1 MLKKLRMLVYKMD
14 TLELAP
20 LKGKKLRV
28 FLVKK
33 AYDEPWWVTAT
44 PSTDTESAL
53 PFLHRPSMAYCEMV
67 KELAEKEKPDFATD
81 ELGMRTA
88 KEFLSGNPLADVFSS
103 LGVTYGAVEMD
114 ETARAYLSHGIEE
127 KMGRRNEILDSLK
140 KLSSAEGDSEMK
152 EKLDQ
157 LAEYGQY
164 IHDELEDEIRQI
176 EFGIRESWIAMGIL
190 KQTEG
195 IDKKH
200 IKAIHLCSPQHFEG
214 LTRLLKEVEVEVTPV
229 TFKRVLEDLPEESF
243 RGMTE
248 LTGISSVKMIPEIKK
263 AKAKLQNILF
273 FLESD
278 EYASP
283 FDVCVA
289 YDAGFDVV
297 MPYSKV
303 EYDNV
308 EVLVQDAIF
317 SRGTKGVKHTSF
329 FIGGR
334 DVPAARKM
342 AKKAKK
348 SMVGPF
354 ATSIV
359 VDPHGAFTTSSA
371 LVAKAE
377 GSLSALGIESFKG
390 TDVLVLAGT
399 GPVGESVAM
408 LCAQAGAN
416 VVLTSRKQ
424 EKADKV
430 AERLSTDEYAIKGV
444 QVSNPK
450 ELRAVLKKATVVF
463 AAGAPGI
470 QLVSSEDMEAVKGK
484 KIFLDA
490 NAVPPAGVEGL
501 GAGDDLQELVAEKY
515 GIGPLAVGDLK
526 LKVQLGV
533 LKEAL
538 KNPKGIYD
546 DTSCLEIARELLE
559 EQIAKGK
566 IPTLKPLAKAK

>member
-1 MLKKLRMLVYKMD
+1 ME

-33 AYDEPWWVTAT
+33 AYDEPWWVTT
-44 PSTDTESAL
+44 PPSTDTDSAL

-81 ELGMRTA
+81 ELGMRSP
-88 KEFLSGNPLADVFSS
+88 KEFLDGNPLADVFSS
-103 LGVTYGAVEMD
+103 LKISYGAVEMD
-114 ETARAYLSHGIEE
+114 ETARSYLSHGIEDKME
-127 KMGRRNEILDSLK
+127 KRNEILDTLK
-140 KLSSAEGDSEMK
+140 ELSKEKADPDMK
-152 EKLDQ
+152 EKVDQ
-157 LAEYGQY
+157 IAAYAQY
-164 IHDELEDEIRQI
+164 LHDELEGEIRQI
-176 EFGIRESWIAMGIL
+176 EFGIRESWIAMGIM
-190 KQTEG
+190 KQAEDA
-195 IDKKH
+195 DKKH
-200 IKAIHLCSPQHFEG
+200 IKSIHLCSPQHFDG
-214 LTRLLKEVEVEVTPV
+214 LTSLLKKLDVEVTPV
-229 TFKRVLEDLPEESF
+229 TFKRVLEELPVETF
-243 RGMTE
+243 KGMTE
-248 LTGISSVKMIPEIKK
+248 LTGISSVKIVPEIKK
-263 AKAKLQNILF
+263 IKAKLQNILF
-273 FLESD
+273 FLEAE

-297 MPYSKV
+297 VPYSKV
-303 EYDNV
+303 EPDNIT
-308 EVLVQDAIF
+308 VLVQDAIF

-334 DVPAARKM
+334 DVPTARKM

-354 ATSIV
+354 ATSVV
-359 VDPHGAFTTSSA
+359 VDPHGAFTTSAA

-377 GSLSALGIESFKG
+377 ASLQAIGIESYKG

-430 AERLSTDEYAIKGV
+430 AERLSTEEYTIKGV
-444 QVSNPK
+444 QASNPK
-450 ELRAVLKKATVVF
+450 EVRAALKNATVVF

-470 QLVSSEDMEAVKGK
+470 QLVSSDDMDSVKGK

-490 NAVPPAGVEGL
+490 NAVPPAGIEGL
-501 GAGDDLQELVAEKY
+501 GAGDDLQELVPDKF

-526 LKVQLGV
+526 LKVQLGI

-538 KNPKGIYD
+538 KTPKGIYD
-546 DTSCLEIARELLE
+546 DTSCLETAREILE
-559 EQIAKGK
+559 AQIAKGK
-566 IPTLKPLAKAK
+566 VPTLKPLAKAK